1 MVARVTEKRML
12 IVCKA
17 SKLKEAFDVWSD
29 VTVDQDTIQ
38 AGLEFCL
45 GLDKE
50 KEDQFSER

>member
-1 MVARVTEKRML
+1 ML
-12 IVCKA
+12 IVYKA
-17 SKLKEAFDVWSD
+17 SKLKEAFDVGSD
-29 VTVDQDTIQ
+29 VTLDQDTIQ